1 MTPDDALIAI
11 TSLGFASVFLAL
23 VIGMTDGDTK
33 SLLSSVANMTPTARK
48 QARIAHLDYL
58 TSVADEAMEA
68 RRSGK
73 KLGRWEG
80 A

>member
-1 MTPDDALIAI
+1 MTPDDALVVI

-23 VIGMTDGDTK
+23 VIGATDGDAKALVSTVT
-33 SLLSSVANMTPTARK
+33 SMTPTARK
-48 QARIAHLDYL
+48 QARIEHLQYM

-68 RRSGK
+68 RRTGK
-73 KLGRWEG
+73 KLGRWDG